1 MTVGVK
7 KGILLP
13 EISEKEVARYAGGE
27 LPRTEI
33 DSLASPAVCFAE
45 LPIIKDGE
53 NIKIGGISI
62 SSRGLIKNLSGC
74 EKVLLFCATVG
85 ASFDREALKYSRL
98 SPSRAVAVSA
108 VGTERV
114 EALCDA
120 FLDWYKEEYSVK
132 FRPRFSPGYGDLPLE
147 LQREIFSLLEP
158 EKRIGVTLND
168 SLLMSPTK
176 SVTAFVGIYE

>member
-7 KGILLP
+7 IGISLP
-13 EISEKEVARYAGGE
+13 EISESEVARYAGGE
-27 LPRTEI
+27 FPRMEI
-33 DSLASPAVCFAE
+33 DSHESPAVCFAE
-45 LPIIKDGE
+45 LPVSKDGE
-53 NIKIGGISI
+53 NIKIGSISI
-62 SSRGLIKNLSGC
+62 CSRGLIKNLSGC
-74 EKVLLFCATVG
+74 VRVLLFCATVG
-85 ASFDREALKYSRL
+85 ASFDREVLKYSRL
-98 SPSRAVAVSA
+98 SPSRAVVVSA

-120 FLDWYKEEYSVK
+120 FLDWYKGEYSVK
-132 FRPRFSPGYGDLPLE
+132 LRPRFSPGYGDLPLE

-158 EKRIGVTLND
+158 EKKIGVTLND

>member
-7 KGILLP
+7 KGLP
-13 EISEKEVARYAGGE
+13 LPDLSEKEVARYAGGE
-27 LPRTEI
+27 FPKIKI

-45 LPIIKDGE
+45 LPVLEEGE
-53 NIKIGGISI
+53 SIKIGNIFINSKA
-62 SSRGLIKNLSGC
+62 LAKNLSGC
-74 EKVLLFCATVG
+74 VRVLLFCATVG
-85 ASFDREALKYSRL
+85 ASFDREVLKYSRL
-98 SPSRAVAVSA
+98 SPSRAVVVSA

-120 FLDWYKEEYSVK
+120 FLDWYKEEYRVK
-132 FRPRFSPGYGDLPLE
+132 LRQRFSPGYGDLPLE